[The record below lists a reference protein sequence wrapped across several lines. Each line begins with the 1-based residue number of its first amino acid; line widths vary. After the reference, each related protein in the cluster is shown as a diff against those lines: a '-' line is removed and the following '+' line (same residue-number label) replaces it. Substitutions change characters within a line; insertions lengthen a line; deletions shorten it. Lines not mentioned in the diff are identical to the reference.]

1 MQESINTY
9 VPQFGLD
16 CFEVYDLNADGYISR
31 EEMFQILK
39 NSLTKQP
46 TDEDPDEGVKDLVE
60 MTLKKMDFDHDS
72 RLSFDDYK
80 QAVFEEPLLLE
91 AFGACL
97 PDEKAVEAFLLTF
110 AEKKADAQ
118 ISYLTGTDKRQDA
131 SNEPIKSG

>member
-1 MQESINTY
+1 MLYLKVLVLFS
-9 VPQFGLD
+9 D

-46 TDEDPDEGVKDLVE
+46 TEEDPDEGVKDLVE

-72 RLSFDDYK
+72 RLSFEDYK
-80 QAVFEEPLLLE
+80 QAVLEEPLLLE

-97 PDEKAVEAFLLTF
+97 PDDKAVEAFLLTF
-110 AEKKADAQ
+110 AEKKPDAQ
-118 ISYLTGTDKRQDA
+118 ISYLTGDKPKQE
-131 SNEPIKSG
+131 SEEGVKSA